1 MSDMT
6 VDLKKNKTVIHSTTS
21 EPWKITLVN
30 TGSDTM
36 TGGAG
41 ADTFVWHR
49 NDQGTGGSID
59 TITDFGTGLDRLD
72 LRDLLQGEHQGAAAG
87 TSGSLEQYLHFT
99 TSGGNTTIEVTIDPT
114 ISTAFG
120 LSIVLQGV
128 TLAGADD
135 VSKISNLLA
144 ANKLVVD
151 L

>member
-1 MSDMT
+1 LLGEDGNDILDGLSGD
-6 VDLKKNKTVIHSTTS
+6 DL
-21 EPWKITLVN
+21 LV
-30 TGSDTM
+30 GGKDSDTM

-87 TSGSLEQYLHFT
+87 TSGSLEQYLHFR
-99 TSGGNTTIEVTIDPT
+99 TSGADTVIDVTVNGGNPWVVDPH
-114 ISTAFG
+114 SSD

-135 VSKISNLLA
+135 ASKISNLLA